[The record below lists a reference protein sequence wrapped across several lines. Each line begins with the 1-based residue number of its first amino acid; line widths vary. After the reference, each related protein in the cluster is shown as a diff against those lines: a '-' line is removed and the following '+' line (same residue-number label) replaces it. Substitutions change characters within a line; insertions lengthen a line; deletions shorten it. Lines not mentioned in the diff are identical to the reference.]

1 MIKKLIFYIKWHW
14 KYRKL
19 IKEAKKIFKY
29 ENSDIEMKE
38 IINRRFRKY
47 EE

>member
-1 MIKKLIFYIKWHW
+1 MIKRLIFYIRWHW

-19 IKEAKKIFKY
+19 IKEAKRIFKC

-38 IINRRFRKY
+38 IINRRFGKH